1 MRQSTDRVLT
11 THAGSLPRPAH
22 LLEAFRDKL
31 QDKPVDADAFG
42 DRLQQDVLA
51 SVQDQTAHGIDIVND
66 GEMGKAGFHIYAL
79 ERLTGFEQHT
89 GQPGKDPN
97 AGSREHL
104 AFPEYYLSEGGPGW
118 LSSLRKEWVCT
129 GPVTYAGRDFL
140 RRDFD
145 NLRSALAST
154 PAAEGFLTAISPSNL
169 ARGRR
174 NEYYPSEEEFLVAIA
189 DALHEEYQ
197 AIVDSGFLLQIDDPL
212 LATYYTQ
219 HPELTVEE
227 YRKWAW
233 SHAELINYALRGID
247 PGRVRFHT
255 CYSINIG
262 PRLYDVEL
270 RHIVDIILSIGAG
283 AYSFEAANPRHDH
296 EWQVWESVAL
306 PEGKI
311 LIPGV
316 ITNSTVMIE
325 HPALVAQR
333 ILRFAK
339 LVGRENVIA
348 GADCGFATVA
358 RPPDIPPSV
367 MWAKFDALAQG
378 AQTASRE
385 LWK

>member
-1 MRQSTDRVLT
+1 MRQSTGRILT

-22 LLEAFRDKL
+22 LLDAL
-31 QDKPVDADAFG
+31 QDKMHDRPFDAH
-42 DRLQQDVLA
+42 RLADQVQKDVLA
-51 SVQDQTAHGIDIVND
+51 SVQDQTAHGIDVVND
-66 GEMGKAGFHIYAL
+66 GEMGKPGFHIYAL
-79 ERLTGFEQHT
+79 ERLTGFEQHAS
-89 GQPGKDPN
+89 QVGKDPN

-104 AFPEYYLSEGGPGW
+104 AFPEYYLSDSGSGW

-129 GPVTYAGRDFL
+129 GPVTYAGHDLLHRDIE
-140 RRDFD
+140 
-145 NLRSALAST
+145 NLRGAMAST
-154 PAAEGFLTAISPSNL
+154 SATEAFMTAISPSNL

-174 NEYYPSEEEFLVAIA
+174 NEYYPREEEFLAAIA

-197 AIVDSGFLLQIDDPL
+197 AIVDSGLVLQVDDPL

-262 PRLYDVEL
+262 PRLHDVEL
-270 RHIVDIILSIGAG
+270 RHIADIILSIQAG

-296 EWQVWESVAL
+296 EWQVWESVPL

-325 HPALVAQR
+325 HPDLVAQR

-339 LVGRENVIA
+339 VVGRENVIA

-367 MWAKFDALAQG
+367 MWAKFDALAKG
-378 AQTASRE
+378 AQSASRE
-385 LWK
+385 LWE